1 MQLATQLLLNRIYKK
16 ESRGEDYQKRIS
28 EVEAQIE
35 SLKEQQRDLNAR
47 EATNIRQR
55 NIWVDVLTLFESKM
69 ISLRA
74 SEPNRAAGGEY
85 ADVQYLEVDRLVL

>member
-1 MQLATQLLLNRIYKK
+1 MFFR
-16 ESRGEDYQKRIS
+16 EDYQKRIS

-35 SLKEQQRDLNAR
+35 SLKEQQTDLDAK

-55 NIWVDVLTLFESKM
+55 NIWVDVLALFESKM
-69 ISLRA
+69 ISLQG

-85 ADVQYLEVDRLVL
+85 TDVKHLEIDRLVL